1 MSAPATGAGE
11 GSSNG
16 GAAGRAPRARADAPG
31 ACEGDARLRELIREI
46 ADFPKPGIGFKDI
59 TPLLADP
66 GAFAQAV
73 GSLARYARPLDVD
86 CVVAAEARGFLL
98 GPALALELGAGFVL
112 ARKPGK
118 LPYETVSAEY
128 LLEYGAA
135 QLEMHTDAVH
145 SGTRV
150 LVHDDL
156 LATGGTAKA
165 LCELVEELG
174 GEVVGC
180 GFLVELAFL
189 HGRERLAPHDAHAL
203 LTYES

>member
-1 MSAPATGAGE
+1 MSAAERSSDATAQL
-11 GSSNG
+11 
-16 GAAGRAPRARADAPG
+16 RA
-31 ACEGDARLRELIREI
+31 LIRDI
-46 ADFPKPGIGFKDI
+46 PDFPRPGILFKDI

-66 GAFAQAV
+66 SALAAAV
-73 GSLARYARPLDVD
+73 RGLAKYARPLRPD

-128 LLEYGAA
+128 LLEYGSD
-135 QLEMHTDAVH
+135 QLELHSDAIGPG
-145 SGTRV
+145 SRV

-156 LATGGTAKA
+156 LATGGTAAA
-165 LCELVEELG
+165 LCELVEQLG

-180 GFLVELAFL
+180 GFLIELTAL
-189 HGRERLAPHDAHAL
+189 HGRERLAPHEAHAL
-203 LTYES
+203 LAYEA

>member
-1 MSAPATGAGE
+1 MNAPPAPAGE
-11 GSSNG
+11 
-16 GAAGRAPRARADAPG
+16 
-31 ACEGDARLRELIREI
+31 ARLRELIREI
-46 ADFPKPGIGFKDI
+46 GDFPRPGIGFKDI

-66 GAFAQAV
+66 AALAYAVRALAEHAQ
-73 GSLARYARPLDVD
+73 PLGVD

-98 GPALALELGAGFVL
+98 GPALAVTLGAGFAL

-128 LLEYGAA
+128 LLEYGAG
-135 QLEMHTDAVH
+135 QLELHTDAVH
-145 SGTRV
+145 SGKRV

-189 HGRERLAPHDAHAL
+189 NGRERLAPHDAHAL
-203 LTYES
+203 VTYES